1 MLNVQ
6 TTMFDFLAGAFNVIG
21 VFLPANQHP
30 KSTVKKK
37 YPTNLC
43 APVEFLKNVSAMFAN
58 HNLVTLKLD

>member
-1 MLNVQ
+1 MRQFAFVPIL
-6 TTMFDFLAGAFNVIG
+6 FNVIG

-37 YPTNLC
+37 YPTNIC